1 MDNTIEVKNITKTF
15 RLSRKQMAL
24 NKTSDK
30 LKIAVN
36 DVSFDAY
43 PGEIYGLLGPNGA
56 GKTTAMRCIATLI
69 KPDTGRILIDGI
81 DTTDD
86 ISVKRKMAFLTSD
99 LKLEQN
105 FTPNYLFTFF
115 SGLYNIPSEKASLRK
130 CELFDKFGIDKYAEV
145 KVGELSQGMKQKLS
159 IVISLVHDPDILVF
173 DEPTN
178 GLDVVT
184 AKLVT
189 DYLKELKNK
198 GKTILIS
205 THIMSLVAKLCDKVG
220 VILDGRLIISDSP
233 ANIIAT
239 YKGDD
244 MEEAFFNICT
254 EYENSRRS
262 IL

>member
-105 FTPNYLFTFF
+105 FTPNYLLRF
-115 SGLYNIPSEKASLRK
+115 SRDYT
-130 CELFDKFGIDKYAEV
+130 
-145 KVGELSQGMKQKLS
+145 
-159 IVISLVHDPDILVF
+159 ISLPK
-173 DEPTN
+173 
-178 GLDVVT
+178 
-184 AKLVT
+184 KL
-189 DYLKELKNK
+189 
-198 GKTILIS
+198 
-205 THIMSLVAKLCDKVG
+205 LCESASCS
-220 VILDGRLIISDSP
+220 I
-233 ANIIAT
+233 
-239 YKGDD
+239 
-244 MEEAFFNICT
+244 
-254 EYENSRRS
+254 NSA
-262 IL
+262 